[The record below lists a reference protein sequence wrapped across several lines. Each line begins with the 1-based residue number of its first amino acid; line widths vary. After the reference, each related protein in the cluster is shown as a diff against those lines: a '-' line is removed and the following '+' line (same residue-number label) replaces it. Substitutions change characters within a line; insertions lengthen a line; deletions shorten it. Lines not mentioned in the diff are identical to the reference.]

1 MCEAMPVR
9 RLYGSDA
16 TLLLSL
22 LRASSMLIENAED
35 AAPGWCFRFLGFTD
49 DDALNLFKQSVVV
62 PLSGSPLS
70 CKATRN
76 RWWKGSSIFSL
87 FS

>member
-22 LRASSMLIENAED
+22 LRASCRLIDGSGAD
-35 AAPGWCFRFLGFTD
+35 APGWCFRFLALTV
-49 DDALNLFKQSVVV
+49 DDALNLLRQSVVL
-62 PLSGSPLS
+62 PLSGSPLF
-70 CKATRN
+70 CKATRK
-76 RWWKGSSIFSL
+76 RW
-87 FS
+87 

>member
-16 TLLLSL
+16 TLLHSL
-22 LRASSMLIENAED
+22 PRASSRLIDGSDDEAL
-35 AAPGWCFRFLGFTD
+35 GWCFRFLGFTV
-49 DDALNLFKQSVVV
+49 DDALNLLRQSAVL

-76 RWWKGSSIFSL
+76 RW
-87 FS
+87 